1 MNRVKLLLADDHSV
15 VRDGLRLILEA
26 QPDID
31 VVGEAADGRT
41 AFRQAKKLRPDV
53 VLLDVAM
60 PQLNGIEAAE
70 RIHAF
75 DPSIRI
81 VILSMHSS
89 KEHILR
95 ALRAGAT
102 GYVLKESAAAEVL
115 SAVRDVLAGRRYL
128 SHKVSEHVIE
138 ALLHPDDGDHLE
150 TPLEQ
155 LSPREREV
163 LQLVA
168 EGKSSAEI
176 GRILFLS
183 PKTVDTYRSRLMH
196 KLEVGDIASLVRFA
210 VRHGIVPAD

>member
-1 MNRVKLLLADDHSV
+1 MNRVKLLLADDHAV
-15 VRDGLRLILEA
+15 VRDGLRQILEA

-60 PQLNGIEAAE
+60 PELNGIEAAE

-75 DPSIRI
+75 DSSIRI

-102 GYVLKESAAAEVL
+102 GYVLKESAAHEVV
-115 SAVRDVLAGRRYL
+115 SAVRDVLAGQRYL
-128 SHKVSEHVIE
+128 SQKVSDHVIE

-150 TPLEQ
+150 TPLER

-196 KLEVGDIASLVRFA
+196 KLGVSDIASLVRFA